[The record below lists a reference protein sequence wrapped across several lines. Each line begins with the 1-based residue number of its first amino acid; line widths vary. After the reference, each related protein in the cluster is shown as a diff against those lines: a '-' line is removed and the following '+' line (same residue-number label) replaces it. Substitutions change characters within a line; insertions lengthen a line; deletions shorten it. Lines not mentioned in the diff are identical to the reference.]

1 MKNIVARFSLTVL
14 SLLLAASLSFAAD
27 AKKAEKKAETKPAAE
42 KTAAAPKDAA
52 KKDLVDLNSA
62 TEAELKAVAGIG
74 DTYASKIVAGRPY
87 ANKAQLKSR
96 NILPGPVYEKVKD
109 QIIAKQP
116 PKEAGKDA
124 AAKPAAKDAKAK
136 PAGKDAATESKTKK

>member
-1 MKNIVARFSLTVL
+1 MKNTVTRVTLTLL
-14 SLLLAASLSFAAD
+14 SLLLVATLSCAAD
-27 AKKAEKKAETKPAAE
+27 AKKAEKKAEPKPAAE
-42 KTAAAPKDAA
+42 KSAATPKDAA

-74 DTYASKIVAGRPY
+74 DTYAAKIVAGRPY

-96 NILPGPVYEKVKD
+96 NIMPGTVYEKVKD
-109 QIIAKQP
+109 QIIAKQA

-124 AAKPAAKDAKAK
+124 AAKPAAKDAAVKPVKEDKAK
-136 PAGKDAATESKTKK
+136 KK